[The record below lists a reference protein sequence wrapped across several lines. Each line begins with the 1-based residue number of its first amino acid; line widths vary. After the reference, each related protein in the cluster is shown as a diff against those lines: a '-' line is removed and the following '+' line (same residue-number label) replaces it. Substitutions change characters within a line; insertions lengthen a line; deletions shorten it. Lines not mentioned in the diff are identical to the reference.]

1 MRPEFP
7 VETRVR
13 PHLASLAARLP
24 PHPRTRFAPSPT
36 GHLHL
41 GHVVNAIYVWGVARA
56 LGGRVVLRIEDHDR
70 QRARAEFEASI
81 LEDLEWLGLE
91 GDVESSH
98 LADSAG
104 LASGGRVV
112 RQRDRHTVYERA
124 LEPLLSQG
132 LVYACEC
139 SRRQIEE
146 AGGAGDELRYP
157 GTCRSRDLPL
167 EGRPLRVR
175 LPDDEVVFED
185 ALLGSRHQVPARQ
198 CGDLLLR
205 DRVGQWTYQFAVT
218 VDDADQE
225 IDVVIRGADLLPSTG
240 RQILLARLLG
250 REQPPRFLH
259 HPLIVGADGA
269 KLSKSNGDTGIREL
283 RAAGATAAEVLG
295 RAAARVGL
303 IDRERPLPAR
313 DLALLFP
320 S

>member
-1 MRPEFP
+1 
-7 VETRVR
+7 VQ
-13 PHLASLAARLP
+13 LDALAARLP
-24 PHPRTRFAPSPT
+24 AQPRTRFAPSPT

-56 LGGRVVLRIEDHDR
+56 LGGRVVIRIEDHDR

-81 LEDLEWLGLE
+81 LEDLEWLGLQSDLE
-91 GDVESSH
+91 PPH
-98 LADSAG
+98 PP
-104 LASGGRVV
+104 ASPGHGFGARTV
-112 RQRDRHTVYERA
+112 RQRDRHAVYERA
-124 LEPLLSQG
+124 LERLWSQG

-139 SRRQIEE
+139 SRRQIED

-157 GTCRSRDLPL
+157 GTCRSRGLPL

-175 LPDDEVVFED
+175 LPEHEVVFDD
-185 ALLGSRHQVPARQ
+185 ALLGSQHQVPAGQ

-205 DRVGQWTYQFAVT
+205 DRVGQWTYQFAAT

-225 IDVVIRGADLLPSTG
+225 IDLVIRGADLLPSTG

-250 REQPPRFLH
+250 REQPPLFLH

-283 RAAGATAAEVLG
+283 RAAGVTAAEVLG
-295 RAAARVGL
+295 RAAARAGL
-303 IDRERPLPAR
+303 LDRERPLAAR
-313 DLALLFP
+313 DLRLLFA

>member
-7 VETRVR
+7 VETRVQ
-13 PHLASLAARLP
+13 LDVLAARLP
-24 PHPRTRFAPSPT
+24 AQPRTRFAPSPT

-41 GHVVNAIYVWGVARA
+41 GHVVNAIYVWGVARP

-91 GDVESSH
+91 GDVEPAHSPI
-98 LADSAG
+98 SA
-104 LASGGRVV
+104 ASESGARVFH
-112 RQRDRHTVYERA
+112 QRDRHAVYERA
-124 LEPLLSQG
+124 LDRLSSQG

-157 GTCRSRDLPL
+157 GTCRSRGLPL

-175 LPDDEVVFED
+175 LPEDEVVFED
-185 ALLGSRHQVPARQ
+185 ALLGLQHQAPARQ

-225 IDVVIRGADLLPSTG
+225 IDMVIRGADLLASTG

-250 REQPPRFLH
+250 REQPPLFLH

-269 KLSKSNGDTGIREL
+269 KLSKSNGDAGIREL

-303 IDRERPLPAR
+303 IARERPLAAP
-313 DLALLFP
+313 DLGPLFA

>member
-1 MRPEFP
+1 MRPEFR

-13 PHLASLAARLP
+13 PHFASLAARLRS
-24 PHPRTRFAPSPT
+24 HPRTRFAPSPT

-41 GHVVNAIYVWGVARA
+41 GHAVNAIYVWGLACA
-56 LGGRVVLRIEDHDR
+56 LDGRVVLRVEDHDR

-91 GDVESSH
+91 GDVDPAH
-98 LADSAG
+98 PPISAAQG
-104 LASGGRVV
+104 TGPRVV
-112 RQRDRHTVYERA
+112 RQRDRDAVYARA
-124 LEPLLSQG
+124 LERLSSQG

-146 AGGAGDELRYP
+146 AGSAGDELKYP
-157 GTCRSRDLPL
+157 GTCRARRLPPD
-167 EGRPLRVR
+167 GRPLRVR
-175 LPDDEVVFED
+175 IPDDTEVFDD
-185 ALLGSRHQVPARQ
+185 ALLGRQHQVPARQ
-198 CGDLLLR
+198 CGDLLIR

-225 IDVVIRGADLLPSTG
+225 IDLVIRGADLLPSTG

-250 REQPPRFLH
+250 REQPPLFLH

-269 KLSKSNGDTGIREL
+269 KLSKSNGDAGIREL
-283 RAAGATAAEVLG
+283 RAAGMTAAEVLG
-295 RAAARVGL
+295 RAAARAGL
-303 IDRERPLPAR
+303 IERERPLAAR
-313 DLALLFP
+313 DLGLLFA

>member
-1 MRPEFP
+1 MRPEFRL
-7 VETRVR
+7 ETRVR
-13 PHLASLAARLP
+13 PRLASLAARLP
-24 PHPRTRFAPSPT
+24 TEPRTRFAPSPT

-81 LEDLEWLGLE
+81 LEDLEWLGFE
-91 GDVESSH
+91 GDVLSDAPAAAEH
-98 LADSAG
+98 DCDT
-104 LASGGRVV
+104 RVV
-112 RQRDRHTVYERA
+112 RQRDRHAIYERA
-124 LEPLLSQG
+124 LERLSSQG

-139 SRRQIEE
+139 SRRQIGE

-157 GTCRSRDLPL
+157 STCRSRGLPL

-175 LPDDEVVFED
+175 LPEDEVVFED
-185 ALLGSRHQVPARQ
+185 ALVGSQHQVPARQ
-198 CGDLLLR
+198 CGDPLLR

-250 REQPPRFLH
+250 REQPPLFLH

-269 KLSKSNGDTGIREL
+269 KLSKSNRDTGIRQL
-283 RAAGATAAEVLG
+283 RAAGATAADVLG

-303 IDRERPLPAR
+303 IARERPLPAS
-313 DLALLFP
+313 DLALLFA

>member
-1 MRPEFP
+1 VKPESP
-7 VETRVR
+7 VETGVQ
-13 PHLASLAARLP
+13 LNALTARLP
-24 PHPRTRFAPSPT
+24 ARPRTRFAPSPT

-41 GHVVNAIYVWGVARA
+41 GHAVNAIYVWGVARA
-56 LGGRVVLRIEDHDR
+56 LDGRVVLRIEDHDR
-70 QRARAEFEASI
+70 QRARTEFEASI
-81 LEDLEWLGLE
+81 LEDLDWLGLE
-91 GDVESSH
+91 GDLQPAPPTVSPGH
-98 LADSAG
+98 GFGARA
-104 LASGGRVV
+104 V
-112 RQRDRHTVYERA
+112 RQRDRHAVYERA
-124 LEPLLSQG
+124 LERLSSQG

-157 GTCRSRDLPL
+157 GTCRSRGLPL

-175 LPDDEVVFED
+175 LPEDEVVFAD
-185 ALLGSRHQVPARQ
+185 ALVGSQHQVPARQ

-225 IDVVIRGADLLPSTG
+225 IDLVIRGADLLPSTG

-250 REQPPRFLH
+250 REQPPLFLH

-269 KLSKSNGDTGIREL
+269 KLSKSNGDAGIREL
-283 RAAGATAAEVLG
+283 RAAGATSAEVLG

-303 IDRERPLPAR
+303 IARERPLPAR
-313 DLALLFP
+313 DLGGLFA